1 MQEARPL
8 LTPAFG
14 SNRSKALV
22 LVIAMVLLA
31 GCQQEQPE
39 SPVTNAIPQIN
50 TEQALAFFIENARL
64 AMNAEGVDRLEYSGH
79 GWEACLGQPWNI
91 NEGWAPWTIT
101 DYSRVIDYISFSSLQ
116 TAERQAGMI
125 PEKLGGCGAQP
136 EAAAQNQQ
144 SSVNADSSFEQKLQV
159 TLTPLGFLA
168 LAESHGAIVR
178 QNRDGMQLILE
189 DVDGEYRLEGS
200 FGNDMLLDRIITWVD
215 NTVFGAMPFEA
226 EFYGYSDGD
235 GIRFPARIVQ
245 KQGGFA
251 TLDITID
258 AVIANST
265 SAAEPPERQGG
276 GFGGGG
282 GQNAEQPAYE
292 QIGEGVYALLGAY
305 QSVIVEFDEFS
316 VVLDGLQNESR
327 VTEIINLTK
336 ELIPGKPI
344 DYVLVSHA
352 HFDHASGL
360 RQFVAEGAT
369 IITHETNAD
378 FFEDALNDA
387 ALPVRIQSVDAF
399 HAIDDG
405 AQRVEFHKLNG
416 SLHADDILIAYIP
429 SIKTIVEADL
439 MQPWINPFFG
449 GAGHPFLVYLADELD
464 RLGLDYE
471 QFVPVHRPPEPPLM
485 TRADLMAAAERE

>member
-1 MQEARPL
+1 MHKARPL
-8 LTPAFG
+8 PISACG
-14 SNRSKALV
+14 SKGSKALLLV
-22 LVIAMVLLA
+22 LALVWMT
-31 GCQQEQPE
+31 GCQQDQ
-39 SPVTNAIPQIN
+39 SQVPVSNAIPAIN
-50 TEQALAFFIENARL
+50 AEQTLAFFLENARL
-64 AMNAEGVDRLEYSGH
+64 AMNAEGVERLEFSAH

-101 DYSRVIDYISFSSLQ
+101 DYTRVIDYNTNQSLQ
-116 TAERQAGMI
+116 TAQRQAGMD

-136 EAAAQNQQ
+136 GAAAQNQLT
-144 SSVNADSSFEQKLQV
+144 SVNADSTFEQKLQV

-168 LAESHGAIVR
+168 LAESHGAQVV
-178 QNRDGMQLILE
+178 QNRDGMQLVLE

-200 FGNDMLLDRIITWVD
+200 FGNDMLLDHIITWVD
-215 NTVFGAMPFEA
+215 NTVYGAMPFEA
-226 EFYGYSDGD
+226 EFYGYTDVD
-235 GIRFPARIVQ
+235 GIKFPARIVQ

-251 TLDITID
+251 TLDINID
-258 AVIANST
+258 GVNANSN
-265 SAAEPPERQGG
+265 SAAQPPERQGG

-282 GQNAEQPAYE
+282 QTAEQPLYE
-292 QIGEGVYALLGAY
+292 QIDDGVYALFGAY

-316 VVLDGLQNESR
+316 VVLDGLQNENR
-327 VTEIINLTK
+327 VEEIIRLTK
-336 ELIPGKPI
+336 ELIPDKPI

-360 RQFVAEGAT
+360 RQFVAEGAA

-378 FFEDALNDA
+378 FFEEVLSDV
-387 ALPVRIQSVDAF
+387 ALPVRIESVDEF

-405 AQRVEFHKLNG
+405 SQRVEFHKLND
-416 SLHADDILIAYIP
+416 SLHADDMLIAYIP
-429 SIKTIVEADL
+429 SIKTIVESDL

-449 GAGHPFLVYLADELD
+449 GPGHPYLVYLADELD

-485 TRADLMAAAERE
+485 TRADLMTAAERE